1 MDIKGIISSDLHI
14 GVQLWGGTDPVTGMN
29 RMVKKFVD
37 EFNRTIQIAI
47 SGGYKI
53 FVIDG
58 DVFHTRT
65 PANSLR
71 CSVARGIKRLLDAGI
86 TVIIN
91 LGNHDIATTLGA
103 EDSLAEIRAL
113 ELPGLYIVEKPQAI
127 TVHGITFLC
136 LPWMKSGAEII
147 SAMKNFKL
155 MSLPPRKATF
165 VLGHF
170 TVEGAVTGSEKLFEL
185 QDQEAV
191 PVSELVGPGI
201 DFTFLGHIHKPQVF
215 GPKIAYV
222 GSMER
227 VDFGER
233 NEPKGYMT
241 FTVGDEGVR
250 DVSFVEGTPQKLV
263 QYDLDFIEV
272 SRDPIAPE
280 LHEGAIV
287 KVKVRCTEE
296 QKKAFDYQTLMDKLT
311 GAAFVMPVHFEI
323 EKEGEVRQNGG
334 LHRDVKWQDALKTW
348 LKNQNVTEDAQ
359 VLVMAKSA
367 ELFEE
372 ALK

>member
-1 MDIKGIISSDLHI
+1 
-14 GVQLWGGTDPVTGMN
+14 
-29 RMVKKFVD
+29 MVRKFIE
-37 EFNRTIQIAI
+37 EFNRTVQIAI
-47 SGGYKI
+47 VGGYKI
-53 FVIDG
+53 WVING

-65 PANSLR
+65 PSNALR
-71 CSVARGIKRLLDAGI
+71 SAFTRGIKHALDAGI
-86 TVIIN
+86 SVIIN

-103 EDSLAEIRAL
+103 EDSLAEVRAL
-113 ELPGLYIVEKPQAI
+113 EISGLYIIEKPQAVM
-127 TVHGITFLC
+127 VHGVMFLC
-136 LPWMKSGAEII
+136 LPWMKHSSDII
-147 SAMKNFKL
+147 SAMNGFKT
-155 MSLPPRKATF
+155 MSFPARKATF

-170 TVEGAVTGSEKLFEL
+170 SVEGAVTGSEKLFEL

-191 PVSELVGPGI
+191 PISALCGPGI
-201 DFTFLGHIHKPQVF
+201 DFTFLGHIHKPQMF
-215 GPKIAYV
+215 GPKICYV

-241 FTVGDEGVR
+241 FTVGDSGCK
-250 DVSFVEGTPQKLV
+250 DVNFVEGTPQKLV

-272 SRDPIAPE
+272 SRDPISPE

-296 QKKAFDYQTLMDKLT
+296 QKKAFDYQSLMDKLV

-323 EKEGEVRQNGG
+323 ENTGEVRRDGG

-348 LKNQNVTEDAQ
+348 LKNQNVAEETQA
-359 VLVMAKSA
+359 LVVAKSA